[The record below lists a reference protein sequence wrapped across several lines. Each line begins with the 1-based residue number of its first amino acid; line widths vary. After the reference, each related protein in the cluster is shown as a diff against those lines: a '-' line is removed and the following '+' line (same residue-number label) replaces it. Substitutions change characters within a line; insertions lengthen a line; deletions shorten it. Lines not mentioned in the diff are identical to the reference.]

1 MRIRRFIAAF
11 SGAAAL
17 AVIGIAAPVASAQEE
32 GRDVPNLRIPGGQRA
47 CSFSSLSFSSGSGDV
62 PDNALTVS
70 HGNGSA
76 QRIWV
81 MTYSAEAIVSIA
93 GNRINLH
100 WRLDGGGP
108 EILGPEFF
116 AGDTIFQ
123 TRTALGI
130 RTVPGGVHNIRPSY
144 QYVGGGT
151 GTVFFRCLT
160 VEARTK

>member
-17 AVIGIAAPVASAQEE
+17 AVIGIAAPALSAQEE
-32 GRDVPNLRIPGGQRA
+32 GRDVPNLRIPAGQRA
-47 CSFSSLSFSSGSGDV
+47 CSFSSLSFSQANGDV

-76 QRIWV
+76 SRIWV
-81 MTYSAEAIVSIA
+81 MTLSSEAIVASGA
-93 GNRINLH
+93 RINLH

-116 AGDTIFQ
+116 AGDVIFQ

-144 QYVGGGT
+144 QYVGSGS

>member
-17 AVIGIAAPVASAQEE
+17 AVIGIAAPVVSAQDE

-47 CSFSSLSFSSGSGDV
+47 CSFSSLSFSQASGDV
-62 PDNALTVS
+62 ADNALTVS

-76 QRIWV
+76 SRIWV
-81 MTYSAEAIVSIA
+81 MTLSSEAIVSA
-93 GNRINLH
+93 GARINLH
-100 WRLDGGGP
+100 WRVDGGGP

-130 RTVPGGVHNIRPSY
+130 RTLPGGVHNVRPSY
-144 QYVGGGT
+144 QYVGAGS